1 MTVHPERAMTKRRF
15 YLPSRHSAQL
25 PERKVNPD
33 QQLLNRGLAL

>member
-1 MTVHPERAMTKRRF
+1 MTVHLERAMTKPPF
-15 YLPSRHSAQL
+15 YLPSHHSAQL